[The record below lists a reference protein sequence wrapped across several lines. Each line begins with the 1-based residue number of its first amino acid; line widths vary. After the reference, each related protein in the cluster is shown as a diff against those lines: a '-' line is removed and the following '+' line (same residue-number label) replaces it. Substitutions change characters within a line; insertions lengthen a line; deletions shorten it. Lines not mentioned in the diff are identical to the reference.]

1 MNDMSSVIVAKS
13 DQLNADDL
21 ISGPRIITITD
32 VKIAAGTEQPVS
44 IFFHGDDGKPWRP
57 CKTMS
62 RVLVGAWGPDAKAY
76 VGRSLRLYRDPNVT
90 WGGMKVGGIR
100 VSHMSDIQGDLVM
113 ALMAS
118 NKKKAVATIK
128 PLAQQTQPPQPSD
141 DATLALIATLQ
152 NLARGGMAALEAG
165 WKEIGADA
173 RKALKAELP
182 ALKKIAEEADADDFN
197 SPPAPQPGT
206 PTAEAGPSIGTEE
219 VAAFVPEGPDD
230 SQRGDGD
237 SDAMVNEA
245 SAWIDRY
252 EAACRAEPD
261 GKKLPAIHRT
271 ADATAARIKADF
283 PDLYAD
289 RLDAIRP
296 ADAPEKAGG
305 LPL

>member
-1 MNDMSSVIVAKS
+1 
-13 DQLNADDL
+13 L
-21 ISGPRIITITD
+21 
-32 VKIAAGTEQPVS
+32 VS
-44 IFFHGDDGKPWRP
+44 APKRQAP
-57 CKTMS
+57 
-62 RVLVGAWGPDAKAY
+62 
-76 VGRSLRLYRDPNVT
+76 
-90 WGGMKVGGIR
+90 
-100 VSHMSDIQGDLVM
+100 
-113 ALMAS
+113 
-118 NKKKAVATIK
+118 
-128 PLAQQTQPPQPSD
+128 D
-141 DATLALIATLQ
+141 DATAAVIATLQ
-152 NLARGGMAALEAG
+152 NARAAACRRSKPR
-165 WKEIGADA
+165 WKEIGPDA

-206 PTAEAGPSIGTEE
+206 PTAEAGPSNGTEE